1 MPEVPPQ
8 ISGKVSFNVTL
19 RHTYVVLGELCE
31 LVVLQQYSFSV
42 HTTNPPDPSSQT
54 FWDARPGEHLFAPF
68 THPFA
73 ILPEFS
79 MQQYGSSM
87 VSPVLHTKKL
97 WQVVLFL
104 GSELFM
110 SVTRKGVFCTCKF
123 WLAGSA
129 KLLCT

>member
-8 ISGKVSFNVTL
+8 IAGKVSFNVTL
-19 RHTYVVLGELCE
+19 RHTYVVLGVLCE

-79 MQQYGSSM
+79 MQQYGSFTPQVFRAPSNAH
-87 VSPVLHTKKL
+87 VSPFAV
-97 WQVVLFL
+97 
-104 GSELFM
+104 GNELE
-110 SVTRKGVFCTCKF
+110 KIEGCDE
-123 WLAGSA
+123 G
-129 KLLCT
+129 